1 MSVIPT
7 RLTVANNTP
16 DSFALLSEKRTF
28 LPAFNLSDRGLCSQP
43 LGKSSLAFVVTAS
56 LKFGATFSFTT
67 GGFNGET
74 FTFSFTENDE
84 PEDATNPLLLTPV
97 HLRNSAR
104 L

>member
-28 LPAFNLSDRGLCSQP
+28 LSAFNLSDRGLCSQP

-67 GGFNGET
+67 GGFNGEI
-74 FTFSFTENDE
+74 FTFSSTEDE
-84 PEDATNPLLLTPV
+84 ESADAANPLILNARRLS
-97 HLRNSAR
+97 NSA
-104 L
+104 